1 MTSLMKEVF
10 ERIYRD
16 RRWVKDRKDI
26 ESLSG
31 PGSFPS
37 KAANWLLKL
46 NSYIEENNIKTVVDY
61 GCGDFAMYN
70 EFDWAGVEYLGIDI
84 SEIAIDLA
92 KKNSTGRERIKF
104 ICEDTMTVTSADLLI
119 VKDVFGHWSGL
130 RTTIELGDQRHLI
143 TDFLK
148 ENMSKFKHI
157 LILDAHQQVIEDFFP
172 DNFNPQEEYVKFGGK
187 GLKKLYI
194 YKS

>member
-1 MTSLMKEVF
+1 MKEVF
-10 ERIYRD
+10 ERIYQEK
-16 RRWVKDRKDI
+16 RWVKDREDI

-37 KAANWLLKL
+37 KAVNWLARL
-46 NSYIEENNIKTVVDY
+46 NSYIQDNNIKSVVDY
-61 GCGDFAMYN
+61 GCGDFAIYTN
-70 EFDWAGVEYLGIDI
+70 FDWTGVEYLGIDI
-84 SEIAIDLA
+84 SETAIELA
-92 KKNSTGRERIKF
+92 KKNSTGREGITF
-104 ICEDTMTVTSADLLI
+104 ICEDTMTVPSADLLI

-130 RTTIELGDQRHLI
+130 RTAAGLGDQRPLI

-148 ENMSKFKHI
+148 ENVSKFKHI
-157 LILDAHQQVIEDFFP
+157 LILDAHQQVIEDFFL
-172 DNFNPQEEYVKFGGK
+172 DNFNPLEEHVKFGRK